1 MKRHVGIFA
10 VLALLALPLVAG
22 AQQIEGSSCRSWDD
36 QGCMPSWWT
45 PTPPMGGTVGMTPG
59 KPLVTPREQT
69 RLTQAQVATP
79 APKEVSSQKGTQI
92 EVTQLI
98 QWLAQKGV
106 LTAQESAMLQQ
117 GKIPSTPVTE
127 GRGAAPFPSPE
138 ELVKE
143 YLHSPSD

>member
-1 MKRHVGIFA
+1 MKRYFVLLA

-22 AQQIEGSSCRSWDD
+22 ADIHGRSWDD
-36 QGCMPSWWT
+36 TGSMPSWWT
-45 PTPPMGGTVGMTPG
+45 PTPPMGGTAGMTPG
-59 KPLVTPREQT
+59 KPLLTPREQT

-98 QWLAQKGV
+98 QWLEQKGAI
-106 LTAQESAMLQQ
+106 TAQEKAILQQ

-127 GRGAAPFPSPE
+127 ARRVAPSPSLE
-138 ELVKE
+138 EVTKE
-143 YLHSPSD
+143 YLHSPD